1 MTISTVGFS
10 APAFS
15 FNAAATASADAVDGE
30 GKKLDTAS
38 EEKKISGDISDHLS
52 VSAKRLLKRL
62 AELQEQLRDLR
73 ARMQSAENAAYSNLA
88 AKNSV
93 VASFQSQITAVTG
106 SIMLMS
112 ASLFKELDRS
122 GGMDIT
128 V

>member
-1 MTISTVGFS
+1 MTIVSLGFS
-10 APAFS
+10 VS
-15 FNAAATASADAVDGE
+15 TLSINAGSGASAEAVAEDDKMLGA
-30 GKKLDTAS
+30 AS

-52 VSAKRLLKRL
+52 ASSKQLLKRL
-62 AELQEQLRDLR
+62 ADLQEQLRDLR
-73 ARMQSAENAAYSNLA
+73 ARMQSAENASYSNLA

-93 VASFQSQITAVTG
+93 VASFQSQITAITG
-106 SIMLMS
+106 AILMMS